1 MTFTGLFIL
10 ASGFLIIALVVAA
23 EGHRRVQDL
32 KRVPVVS
39 VLADRPFRAIWYVGS
54 LTEFARRMELLILSW
69 LILEVTDSYF
79 LLGMVLVFNNL
90 PRPLIALYSGIIADR
105 ISRHRVIFLVQT
117 TNTLTSAALLCVIG
131 YDIDLLQPWHV
142 FVAIAMQGTTKAVED
157 PSRRTA
163 IMDIIGDARLVNA
176 LSLDVMS
183 NTAGKM
189 VGPIWAGIL
198 LATVDFSGAYIFV
211 VGVHLLTMWMVTRL
225 EIPMRPVA
233 SVHEPVWR
241 SLGVAIGFTR
251 HSPNLLGLLYITIVM
266 NAVGFPAQQFIPAIG
281 RDFLGVGPALVGL
294 LTAAD
299 SFGQLAGAG
308 MMTLTRNVR
317 HHGRFYMFGSV
328 AILLAFLAFV
338 WAPWYTVAFLVLAL
352 GGLGQSGFSTMQTAI
367 ALLATPQEMRG
378 RMLGLLSFC
387 IGLGTPL
394 GGFEMSLM
402 AAAFTAQGAISAN
415 VLIGLLLMLPTF
427 IYPQLLWRPLTPPSP
442 IVAEA

>member
-10 ASGFLIIALVVAA
+10 VSGFVIIALVVAA
-23 EGHRRVQDL
+23 EGHRRVEDL
-32 KRVPVVS
+32 RRVPVVS
-39 VLADRPFRAIWYVGS
+39 VLADRPFRAIWYVGT

-105 ISRHRVIFLVQT
+105 ISRHRVIFIVQT
-117 TNTLTSAALLCVIG
+117 TNTLTAAALLCVIA

-163 IMDIIGDARLVNA
+163 IMDIVGDDRLVNA

-211 VGVHLLTMWMVTRL
+211 VGIHLLTMWMVTRL
-225 EIPMRPVA
+225 EIPVRRGA
-233 SVHEPVWR
+233 TTQEPVWR

-281 RDFLGVGPALVGL
+281 RDYLGVGPALVGL

-317 HHGRFYMFGSV
+317 HHGRFYMLGSV
-328 AILLAFLAFV
+328 AILVAFLAFV

-402 AAAFTAQGAISAN
+402 AAAFTAQGAITAN

-427 IYPQLLWRPLTPPSP
+427 VYPQLLWRPLTPPSP
-442 IVAEA
+442 VAAET

>member
-1 MTFTGLFIL
+1 M
-10 ASGFLIIALVVAA
+10 
-23 EGHRRVQDL
+23 
-32 KRVPVVS
+32 
-39 VLADRPFRAIWYVGS
+39 
-54 LTEFARRMELLILSW
+54 
-69 LILEVTDSYF
+69 
-79 LLGMVLVFNNL
+79 
-90 PRPLIALYSGIIADR
+90 
-105 ISRHRVIFLVQT
+105 
-117 TNTLTSAALLCVIG
+117 
-131 YDIDLLQPWHV
+131 
-142 FVAIAMQGTTKAVED
+142 ED